1 MKKLIVT
8 ILIAFAA
15 LTPMHL
21 DNEYLRTDTF
31 AAVTI
36 QPGESLHDVADRYTI
51 NENDKAQLVEAICE
65 INDLHADAPLKAGR
79 QLQIPVLANAEGNA
93 ASRSIAQN

>member
-15 LTPMHL
+15 LAPMHL

-31 AAVTI
+31 AAITV
-36 QPGESLHDVADRYTI
+36 QPGESLQDVADRYTI
-51 NENDKAQLVEAICE
+51 NETDKSQLIEAICE
-65 INDLHADAPLKAGR
+65 INGIHADTPLKAGR
-79 QLQIPVLANAEGNA
+79 QLQIPVLGNTDDSA
-93 ASRSIAQN
+93 VSHTIAQN

>member
-15 LTPMHL
+15 LAPMHL

-36 QPGESLHDVADRYTI
+36 QPGESLHDVAGRYTI
-51 NENDKAQLVEAICE
+51 NETDKLKLIEAICD
-65 INDLHADAPLKAGR
+65 INDVHADAPLKAGR
-79 QLQIPVLANAEGNA
+79 QLQIPVLAGADGSA
-93 ASRSIAQN
+93 ASRAIAQK

>member
-15 LTPMHL
+15 LAPMHL
-21 DNEYLRTDTF
+21 DNEFLRTDTF

-36 QPGESLHDVADRYTI
+36 QPGESLHDVAGRYTI
-51 NENDKAQLVEAICE
+51 NETDKLKLIEAICE
-65 INDLHADAPLKAGR
+65 INDVHAAAPLNAGR
-79 QLQIPVLANAEGNA
+79 QLQIPVLAGADGSA
-93 ASRSIAQN
+93 ASRAIAQK